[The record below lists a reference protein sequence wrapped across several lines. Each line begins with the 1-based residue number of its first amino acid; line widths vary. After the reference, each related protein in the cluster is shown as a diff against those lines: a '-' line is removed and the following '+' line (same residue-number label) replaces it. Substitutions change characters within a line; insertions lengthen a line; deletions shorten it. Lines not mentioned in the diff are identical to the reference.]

1 VASVPPYVSDAQLDQ
16 LIAWLAGRL
25 GLGNVESPTVR
36 WPDPLPDFEPD
47 IANRHLKEWPAIRDM
62 LAGKSVRR
70 ILLLEAESGY
80 GKTELLHQ
88 SMEYARRLG
97 MVVGHLDFR
106 ANFGGVPEILGK
118 LAVILASTCRF
129 SREGGDKTHLL
140 IKDMRALRRPLFLV
154 LDTFEKATSVLSDW
168 VCQSLMAEVERS
180 LAVAMIVAGQ
190 PKLPDAEDVRWRLVA
205 QRLPLG
211 PINEAAF

>member
-62 LAGKSVRR
+62 LAGKSVQR

-88 SMEYARRLG
+88 SMEYERRLG

-118 LAVILASTCRF
+118 LAVDLGEHLPIFTGRRRQDTSAYQGHAGSPPPALSGARYV
-129 SREGGDKTHLL
+129 REGHQC
-140 IKDMRALRRPLFLV
+140 P
-154 LDTFEKATSVLSDW
+154 
-168 VCQSLMAEVERS
+168 
-180 LAVAMIVAGQ
+180 
-190 PKLPDAEDVRWRLVA
+190 
-205 QRLPLG
+205 
-211 PINEAAF
+211 